1 MSLLTAP
8 FDFVGRRADDL
19 VGLLVP
25 TGLVDRFR
33 DRWVGRGIGRAP
45 VVDGPDPRAVPQR
58 CDVRPDDRADRARS
72 EAAAYLSRRRSQLR
86 RDLDA
91 RR

>member
-8 FDFVGRRADDL
+8 FDFVVRHADDL
-19 VGLLVP
+19 VCRLVP
-25 TGLVDRFR
+25 TGLADRFR
-33 DRWVGRGIGRAP
+33 ARGLGRDLVRAP
-45 VVDGPDPRAVPQR
+45 VVDGPDPRAVPR
-58 CDVRPDDRADRARS
+58 PGGVRPDDRADRART

-86 RDLDA
+86 RELDA